1 MASSSLYW
9 LVSCF
14 CFVFVFIFVFNVLGQ
29 PSSFFLDGCVAS
41 RRRSGE
47 HSVAPACCGECSVA
61 PTPPWLGAEILKVTS
76 QVCHPRKQDSKE
88 MHGGALAWVD
98 LLEIMLL
105 STAPP
110 HKDHQ
115 LFRKLTS
122 FFESCQDR
130 EEIGASTLLK

>member
-1 MASSSLYW
+1 MFS
-9 LVSCF
+9 
-14 CFVFVFIFVFNVLGQ
+14 GQ

-47 HSVAPACCGECSVA
+47 HSVAPACCGEGSVA
-61 PTPPWLGAEILKVTS
+61 LTPPWLGAGILKVTS
-76 QVCHPRKQDSKE
+76 QVCHPTKQDSKE

-110 HKDHQ
+110 HPRKDHQ
-115 LFRKLTS
+115 LFRKLAS
-122 FFESCQDR
+122 FYESCQDR
-130 EEIGASTLLK
+130 EEIGASTLPK